1 MSGSFPIVLVEDNS
15 DDVFFTLRAL
25 EEVVP
30 TQSVKVARDG
40 SEALDFLLAE
50 GTHLADSSAGLPLL
64 VLLDMNLP
72 RLNGIEVLKR
82 LRTEERTRNVPV
94 VVFTTSKQEADVS
107 ACYACGA
114 NSFVTKPIG
123 SNEFARTVIT
133 VANYWLHVN
142 STLVGED

>member
-1 MSGSFPIVLVEDNS
+1 MSGPFPIVLVEDNS

-25 EEVVP
+25 EEVVA
-30 TQSVKVARDG
+30 TQSVKVVRDG
-40 SEALDFLLAE
+40 SAALDFLLAK
-50 GTHLADSSAGLPLL
+50 GTDLGHASAGLPLL

-82 LRTEERTRNVPV
+82 LRMEERTRNVPV

-133 VANYWLHVN
+133 VANYWVHVN
-142 STLVGED
+142 STLLRED

>member
-25 EEVVP
+25 EEVIAEN
-30 TQSVKVARDG
+30 SVKVFRDG
-40 SEALDFLLAE
+40 SEALDFLLAK
-50 GTHLADSSAGLPLL
+50 GPHLAHSSAGLPHL

-82 LRTEERTRNVPV
+82 LRMEERTRNVPV

-123 SNEFARTVIT
+123 SDEFARTVIT
-133 VANYWLHVN
+133 VANYWLHIN
-142 STLVGED
+142 SPLVRED

>member
-1 MSGSFPIVLVEDNS
+1 MSGPFPIVLVEDNS

-25 EEVVP
+25 EEVVA
-30 TQSVKVARDG
+30 TQSVKVMGDG
-40 SEALDFLLAE
+40 SEALDFLLAK
-50 GTHLADSSAGLPLL
+50 GTHLGNSSAGLPRL

-82 LRTEERTRNVPV
+82 LKMEERTRNVPV

-123 SNEFARTVIT
+123 SDEFARTVIA

-142 STLVGED
+142 TPLLAED